1 MQSFLGNIKF
11 VIIFVSS
18 FVETIKPLQDMI
30 KKNVEFKWGSK
41 EKFSFEKIKEKIA
54 QASALMSPDFNKYFI
69 FYRFFS
75 DISFAV
81 VLT

>member
-1 MQSFLGNIKF
+1 
-11 VIIFVSS
+11 
-18 FVETIKPLQDMI
+18 MI
-30 KKNVEFKWGSK
+30 KKNVEFKWGFK